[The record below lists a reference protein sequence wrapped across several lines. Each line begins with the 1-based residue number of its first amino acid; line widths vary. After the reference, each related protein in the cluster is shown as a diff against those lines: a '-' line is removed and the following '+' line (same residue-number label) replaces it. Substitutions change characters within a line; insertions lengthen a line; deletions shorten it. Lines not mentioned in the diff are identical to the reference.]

1 MPFGRGLPFGR
12 LEEKKEILNRGYSFE
27 HFQGWQYAFVSEL
40 PRLPTN
46 PENPFLQ
53 NGNNPLGKSQS
64 KIGKNRFAIEKTC
77 GWMGVDGN
85 GWGPCGRMGAMR
97 AEGAAMALLHT
108 EQILEMGAMGGMG
121 MDGKGK
127 A

>member
-1 MPFGRGLPFGR
+1 MPFGR

-77 GWMGVDGN
+77 GWMGMDGSHADE
-85 GWGPCGRMGAMR
+85 GE
-97 AEGAAMALLHT
+97 EGAATLLLG
-108 EQILEMGAMGGMG
+108 IPAG
-121 MDGKGK
+121 
-127 A
+127 

>member
-1 MPFGRGLPFGR
+1 MRAVGR
-12 LEEKKEILNRGYSFE
+12 KKEILNRGYSFE

-77 GWMGVDGN
+77 GWMGMDGSYGSHPG
-85 GWGPCGRMGAMR
+85 GWGEWA
-97 AEGAAMALLHT
+97 
-108 EQILEMGAMGGMG
+108 
-121 MDGKGK
+121 
-127 A
+127 

>member
-1 MPFGRGLPFGR
+1 MGGR
-12 LEEKKEILNRGYSFE
+12 KKEILNRGYSFE

-85 GWGPCGRMGAMR
+85 GWELWEPSRR
-97 AEGAAMALLHT
+97 L
-108 EQILEMGAMGGMG
+108 GGMRIKKVKRITFHFFRLRG
-121 MDGKGK
+121 Y
-127 A
+127 

>member
-1 MPFGRGLPFGR
+1 MRAGGAMRTVGR
-12 LEEKKEILNRGYSFE
+12 KKEILNRGYSFE

-77 GWMGVDGN
+77 G
-85 GWGPCGRMGAMR
+85 
-97 AEGAAMALLHT
+97 L
-108 EQILEMGAMGGMG
+108 MG
-121 MDGKGK
+121 MDGSYGSHPGGFCH
-127 A
+127 AGGGGSNGIAAYRTDYGDGSYGS